1 MEQIPTEWKD
11 KIPKNHSFPLS
22 SKVMTE
28 LLIGVPQFSQLKAR
42 YKYQDGYWAS
52 NYQRKLKAQDELM
65 LFSIAYSNPM
75 PHHSSSN
82 KFFES
87 GYYQPTWV
95 IEVVA
100 IPKEYVHEAKDSL
113 QNTALPKVRDWLTK
127 VGAVDDH
134 TPRKISF
141 FFDLYHKTLRC
152 ENKCS

>member
-28 LLIGVPQFSQLKAR
+28 YLADVPQFSELKAR
-42 YKYQDGYWAS
+42 YKYKDGFWAS
-52 NYQRKLKAQDELM
+52 NYQRKLKEQGELM
-65 LFSIAYSNPM
+65 LFSVTYSNPM

-82 KFFES
+82 SFFES

-95 IEVVA
+95 IDVVA
-100 IPKEYVHEAKDSL
+100 IPREYVREAKESM
-113 QNTALPKVRDWLTK
+113 QNMALPQARDWLIK
-127 VGAVDDH
+127 VGLVNDH
-134 TPRKISF
+134 VPRKVSF

-152 ENKCS
+152 GNKCS